1 MPYTALI
8 LAAGYGNRMKPFTN
22 KRHKSLIEVA
32 GNTILGMIIESLIY
46 YGIENYCIVTG
57 YKSEEIIEFVS
68 KKFKNINVNYV
79 YNNDFYK
86 TNNIYSVSLA
96 LNELDTN
103 DDIFLIESDL
113 IFKKEIIKTLFNSK
127 YENAAL
133 ISKYVLGMDGTVID
147 KIGDKISA
155 VYPPHLHDKEFN
167 FKDKYK
173 TLNIYKFSNK
183 FVFGEFKKMLSFYAA
198 NIDSSCYYEL
208 ILGLLIYMNREKIYA
223 IEVDSYDWAEV
234 DDPNDLSVAEFI
246 FDTKNRKKILEKSH
260 GGYWNF
266 PIEDF
271 TFIRNFYY
279 PTDSMISSMNRYI
292 DKLIFN
298 YGSSQLI
305 LNRKVSFL
313 ESCSDDSIIA
323 LSGAAQVYP
332 ILRNYFGDKK
342 VAMPDITFGEYTR
355 VFKYTNLYNDLFN
368 DNYDLNSVI
377 NISDIVCIINPNNPT
392 GKLIDTDCIYD
403 KARNNK
409 DKIFIIDESF
419 IDYSDQPTIINF
431 LDDDPLENILVIK
444 SLSKAHGVPGLR
456 LGYIYTKNKLIYNY
470 IMNNLPI
477 WNMNSIAEYFL
488 EISLKYR
495 SDLKQSFIHAKSD
508 RSYLVE
514 NLKNIP
520 FISKVLDSNASF
532 VTFLIKDPRWSNGL
546 SEYLLFSHNIYLKE
560 LSRIKDKNGKYFRV
574 ALTNII
580 KIDLLINSLQE
591 YFISKQKEFN
601 K

>member
-32 GNTILGMIIESLIY
+32 GKTILEMIIESLIY
-46 YGIENYCIVTG
+46 YGVENYCIVTG
-57 YKSEEIIEFVS
+57 YKSEDIVDFVS
-68 KKFKNINVNYV
+68 RKFKNINVHYV
-79 YNNDFYK
+79 HNNDFYK

-96 LNELDTN
+96 LNQLNTN

-113 IFKKEIIKTLFNSK
+113 IFKREIIKTLFDSK

-133 ISKYVLGMDGTVID
+133 ISKYILGMDGTVID
-147 KIGDKISA
+147 KIGDRVSA

-173 TLNIYKFSNK
+173 TLNIYKFSN
-183 FVFGEFKKMLSFYAA
+183 
-198 NIDSSCYYEL
+198 
-208 ILGLLIYMNREKIYA
+208 
-223 IEVDSYDWAEV
+223 
-234 DDPNDLSVAEFI
+234 NDLSVAEFI

-392 GKLIDTDCIYD
+392 GKLIDTDYIYD

-546 SEYLLFSHNIYLKE
+546 SEYLLISHNIYLKE
-560 LSRIKDKNGKYFRV
+560 LSRIKDKNGSKYFRV
-574 ALTNII
+574 ALTNTI
-580 KIDLLINSLQE
+580 KIDFLINSLQE